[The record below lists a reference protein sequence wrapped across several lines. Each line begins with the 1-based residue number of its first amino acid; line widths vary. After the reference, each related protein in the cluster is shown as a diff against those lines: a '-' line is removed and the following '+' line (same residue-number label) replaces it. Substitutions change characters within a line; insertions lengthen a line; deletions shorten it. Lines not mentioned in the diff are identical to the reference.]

1 MGILL
6 VPGIVQ
12 NADADHSRDLNLIGP
27 TEWISESNCGPN
39 NPDCRDVVFPKDL
52 FLTFQKHHDP
62 ADLQKIEI
70 FIEKWECTP
79 SNLAYSCG
87 SEVFSRWNIS
97 QSGATCVSGMTMW
110 GNQGDGS
117 QGLDGPTN
125 SVCDGTIEVARTS
138 QGLYQINIPGVKA
151 FSNQAE
157 YTIKINSW
165 NSPTSNNYGE
175 YKISTVETSS
185 GPPSGTVTASSLS
198 IRQHGTKNGGDC
210 SQVGTWVETALGPE
224 GGTCTLSADI
234 QITGDGVGLWL
245 YSS

>member
-1 MGILL
+1 MPKMALFLVVFLIGILL
-6 VPGIVQ
+6 VPGMVGE
-12 NADADHSRDLNLIGP
+12 ADADHSRDLNLIGP
-27 TEWISESNCGPN
+27 AEWISESNCGPN

-125 SVCDGTIEVARTS
+125 SVCDGTIEIARTS

-185 GPPSGTVTASSLS
+185 GPPSGTVSASSLS
-198 IRQHGTKNGGDC
+198 IGQHGTKNGGDC
-210 SQVGTWVETALGPE
+210 SQVGTWVETTLGPE
-224 GGTCTLSADI
+224 GGTCTLS
-234 QITGDGVGLWL
+234 G
-245 YSS
+245 